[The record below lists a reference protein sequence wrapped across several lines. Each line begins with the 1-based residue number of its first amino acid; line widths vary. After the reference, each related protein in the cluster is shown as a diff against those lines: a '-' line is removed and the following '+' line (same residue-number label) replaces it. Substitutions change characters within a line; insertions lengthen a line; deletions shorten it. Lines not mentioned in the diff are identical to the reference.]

1 MVFLMQE
8 FLVCSVERA
17 VSPQRLWVANPQNPP
32 CLPLHSVR
40 LMGFK
45 SDIFVF
51 CVCVHVRKKK
61 KKYFCAL
68 IRKRACKQMSRNL
81 DFAELKAQTAELKA
95 LGNSLHFQAKRKMD
109 RRKRRLT
116 ETVMVYACVFDLALA
131 QAVCA
136 LSAFPLE
143 CCRLWQP
150 RGFEWHRHRV
160 MGTQG
165 MQIGRVF
172 FNHQF
177 HHQNHQHCICITSV
191 SIKQAAPRRSHST
204 K

>member
-1 MVFLMQE
+1 MKYSLFDT
-8 FLVCSVERA
+8 
-17 VSPQRLWVANPQNPP
+17 SPIRVACLLCRESSFTSETQSTP

-40 LMGFK
+40 LMWFK

-61 KKYFCAL
+61 KKISVHWYASELANKCPEIL
-68 IRKRACKQMSRNL
+68 ILLSLKLKQQNWKHL
-81 DFAELKAQTAELKA
+81 V
-95 LGNSLHFQAKRKMD
+95 SLHFQAKRKMD

-165 MQIGRVF
+165 MQIGRMF